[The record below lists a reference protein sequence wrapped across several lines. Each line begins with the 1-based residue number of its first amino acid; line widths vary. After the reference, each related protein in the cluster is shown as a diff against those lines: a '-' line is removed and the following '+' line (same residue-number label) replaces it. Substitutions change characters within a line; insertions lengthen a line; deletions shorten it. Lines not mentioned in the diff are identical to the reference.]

1 MKWPGMSSQTE
12 QTELHWNM
20 PRNSRTIFGVALEI
34 ARMFAAVVEEKRRCI
49 YRAQQDLKMGES
61 RFYFQHVRMDR
72 LCLEGFDYLDSSC
85 RWVPR
90 FTYEI

>member
-1 MKWPGMSSQTE
+1 MLSQTE
-12 QTELHWNM
+12 QTELQWNM
-20 PRNSRTIFGVALEI
+20 PRNSRSIFGVALEI
-34 ARMFAAVVEEKRRCI
+34 ARMFTAIVEEQRRGI
-49 YRAQQDLKMGES
+49 YRAQQNLKIGES

-72 LCLEGFDYLDSSC
+72 LRLEGFDYLDSSC